1 MAEFTAI
8 TTQEQFD
15 QAVKDRLTRERES
28 SAKKYEGYTSPA
40 DLEKI
45 RADYDK
51 QIADL
56 TNAAE
61 ANAKKYAKY
70 DQDIADRDAKIK
82 GYETA
87 SLKTR
92 VALEEGLGYELSAR
106 LKGESEDDIR
116 ADAKELAKLIG
127 SQKKPT
133 APVFKSDKDGEVSS
147 ADPTVAAFRQL
158 SGKLVNK

>member
-15 QAVKDRLTRERES
+15 QAVKDRLSRERES

-40 DLEKI
+40 DMERIK
-45 RADYDK
+45 ADYDK
-51 QIADL
+51 KIADL

-70 DQDIADRDAKIK
+70 DQELADRDTKIK

-87 SLKTR
+87 SLRTR
-92 VALEEGLGYELSAR
+92 VALEEGLGYELSSR
-106 LKGESEDDIR
+106 LTGETEEDIR
-116 ADAKELAKLIG
+116 KDAKALATLIG
-127 SQKKPT
+127 NQKKPT
-133 APVFKSDKDGEVSS
+133 APTFQSEKDSEVSKNPSLAAFKQLSDKLVS
-147 ADPTVAAFRQL
+147 
-158 SGKLVNK
+158 K